1 MVRWLVSKKGVP
13 VLASV
18 RSDPAAQ
25 SPCVLVVKYNE
36 EPLQLSF
43 HLQCTTF
50 INGFDDEQT
59 FTLIYDADNLMRDA
73 TTLGDATT
81 SLSHD
86 QLTSIARAGNPQIR
100 ALALTLAKP
109 CKIRCPSST
118 ATFTSK
124 SGYEAPFHR
133 LAALAKATA
142 IDITFDYNWV
152 HANNRLPL
160 ERLSKGLGAFSGVSE
175 SADGCVY
182 ADWAIFC
189 TVEEDHQPPPSYTNA
204 IDAGASQKRPRRV
217 TPPSQPASPPH
228 KRPHYDRG
236 SPTEVATSSPCPP
249 GTSHHSPF
257 EKEEADLTSAHP
269 SLHASAQLAFQD
281 VVNKAVA
288 AQLPAIVE
296 SMLPNMLRS
305 ILPDVLHRSLAPRR
319 SPSSSP
325 PPRASCTP
333 QPSPSLG
340 TLIADR
346 LEVLAKDHL
355 TSIFADAND
364 QAYSLRNQAEGEFE
378 DVVADHKLDVDTI
391 KEDCIRELGEVV
403 DDKLCKFKE
412 ETEEIVETAVE
423 EVGTKSGEIRDDF
436 CDELEE
442 FVEIASASLKKL
454 REGKGHR
461 NLMSTSQD

>member
-1 MVRWLVSKKGVP
+1 MVRYLVSKKGVP

-25 SPCVLVVKYNE
+25 SACVLVVKYNE
-36 EPLQLSF
+36 EPFQLSF
-43 HLQCTTF
+43 FLQCTTF
-50 INGFDDEQT
+50 IHGFDDEQT
-59 FTLIYDADNLMRDA
+59 FTLIYDADNLMRDL
-73 TTLGDATT
+73 TSLNNATT

-118 ATFTSK
+118 GTLTSK

-133 LAALAKATA
+133 LVALAKATA

-152 HANNRLPL
+152 HADNRLPL
-160 ERLSKGLGAFSGVSE
+160 DRFFKHMGAFSGFSE
-175 SADGCVY
+175 SADGYKY

-189 TVEEDHQPPPSYTNA
+189 TVEEDRQPPPSYTNA
-204 IDAGASQKRPRRV
+204 VDTGASRKRPRRV

-228 KRPHYDRG
+228 KRQHHDYG

-249 GTSHHSPF
+249 GTSHHSPS
-257 EKEEADLTSAHP
+257 EKEEAILSHAHP
-269 SLHASAQLAFQD
+269 SLHASDEVAFQEAID
-281 VVNKAVA
+281 KAVE

-296 SMLPNMLRS
+296 SMLPNILRS
-305 ILPDVLHRSLAPRR
+305 ILPDVLHKSLAPRR
-319 SPSSSP
+319 SQSSSP
-325 PPRASCTP
+325 PPRASFTP
-333 QPSPSLG
+333 EPSPSLG

-346 LEVLAKDHL
+346 LEDLAKDHL
-355 TSIFADAND
+355 ASIFADAND
-364 QAYSLRNQAEGEFE
+364 QAYSLRSQADGEFE
-378 DVVADHKLDVDTI
+378 DVVADHKIDVDTI

-412 ETEEIVETAVE
+412 QTEEIVETAVE
-423 EVGTKSGEIRDDF
+423 EVGTKSGEIRDDI
-436 CDELEE
+436 CDGLEE
-442 FVEIASASLKKL
+442 FIKVASASLKSL

-461 NLMSTSQD
+461 IRVSTSQD